1 MPERFDVAVI
11 GAGLA
16 GLTCARDLTDEGRSV
31 VVFDANPAVGGRVR
45 SDQVDGFILDRGFQV
60 LLTGYP
66 AAKRRFDY
74 DALDLQA
81 FAPGVRIHVDGDVHR
96 IGDPFREPTSAL
108 ATLTAPIFTVNDLA
122 RLMFWRR
129 AITRPPGQTLANR
142 GQGSTAQLFEALR
155 FSPRSIERFFRPFLA
170 GVFFDP
176 DLSTS
181 SRLTELV
188 FRSFFTGEVAIPA
201 AGMGALPAQLAAP
214 INDHIRLNTRIVRI
228 DETTDRVAVALAD
241 GDTVYADHVVVA
253 TDPPNAK
260 ALLTEGKLGPV
271 APGLSTTTVY
281 YVADEAPAYARTLD
295 LGLASEGPI
304 TTCALLTNIAP
315 SYAPSGKTLIS
326 VSLLGVGHDAT
337 ETDQTLRRQLAQWYN
352 SKVSDWQQLAVYEI
366 GYAQPRQ
373 RPDDLAVMARD
384 VKLTSRLYV
393 AGDHRDT
400 GTIQG
405 ALVSGR
411 RAAQA
416 VLTETKG

>member
-16 GLTCARDLTDEGRSV
+16 GLTCARDLVDAGRCV
-31 VVFDANPAVGGRVR
+31 AVFEANASVGGRVR

-74 DALDLQA
+74 AALDLQA
-81 FAPGVRIHVDGDVHR
+81 FAPGVRIHVDGDVYR
-96 IGDPFREPTSAL
+96 IGDPFREPLAAF
-108 ATLTAPIFTVNDLA
+108 ATLRAPIFTPSDLA
-122 RLMFWRR
+122 RLLFWRR
-129 AITRPPGQTLANR
+129 AVTRPSGQTVATR
-142 GQGSTAQLFEALR
+142 GQGSTGELFEALR
-155 FSPRSIERFFRPFLA
+155 FSPRSIDRFFRPFLA

-188 FRSFFTGEVAIPA
+188 FRSFFTGDVAVPA
-201 AGMGALPAQLAAP
+201 GGMGALPEQLAAP
-214 INDHIRLNTRIVRI
+214 ITEHIRFNTRIKRLT
-228 DETTDRVAVALAD
+228 DTTDGVVLMLAD
-241 GDTVYADHVVVA
+241 GDTVHADTVVVA
-253 TDPPNAK
+253 TDPPNAT
-260 ALLTEGKLGPV
+260 ALIADNTLGQV
-271 APGLSTTTVY
+271 APGLGTTTVY

-295 LGLASEGPI
+295 LGIASEGPI
-304 TTCALLTNIAP
+304 TTCAVMTNIAP
-315 SYAPSGKTLIS
+315 SYAPGDKALIS

-337 ETDQTLRRQLAQWYN
+337 ETDRALRTQLSAWYSPEVAN
-352 SKVSDWQQLAVYEI
+352 WQQLAVYEI
-366 GYAQPRQ
+366 AYAQPRQ

-400 GTIQG
+400 GTVQG

-411 RAAQA
+411 RAAQQLLRNA
-416 VLTETKG
+416 KG